1 MAAPTHSPLPTS
13 ELEQI
18 ASHACETVIGA
29 AESYDHSKSAE
40 WNTSIIQTI
49 LKSLIEKTSVTTG
62 ETSQPPFK
70 YIVNSTVIQHIGVPS
85 EPEKHGRR
93 GMHSA
98 VGAYWN
104 NEKDGTFSY
113 KWEGAEK
120 KGMDIVIAVTWV
132 AI

>member
-1 MAAPTHSPLPTS
+1 MILTFPLQKS
-13 ELEQI
+13 ILE
-18 ASHACETVIGA
+18 
-29 AESYDHSKSAE
+29 
-40 WNTSIIQTI
+40 
-49 LKSLIEKTSVTTG
+49 SLIKQTSVQTG
-62 ETSQPPFK
+62 ETSQPAYK

-104 NEKDGTFSY
+104 NEKDGTYSY

-120 KGMDIVIAVTWV
+120 KGMDIVIAITWV
-132 AI
+132 AL